1 MARKGGALSLL
12 LAGAAAYGYYKYS
25 KMSEQQK
32 KDLVGGIKEKA
43 TKFYDENIPEN
54 IKNMIGGKVNGK
66 AKQDQGQ
73 TYSQA

>member
-32 KDLVGGIKEKA
+32 KDLVSGIKQKA
-43 TKFYDENIPEN
+43 TKFYDENIPES
-54 IKNMIGGKVNGK
+54 IKNMVGAKGNGK
-66 AKQDQGQ
+66 AAKPEGH
-73 TYSQA
+73 TYTQA